1 MEQRSEYIARVMT
14 KKEEKNI
21 EITVNG
27 DRESIPHGMT
37 VADLIDRFREH
48 DVHLVVELNSR
59 CVFPANYDKTLVE
72 EGDFLEFVHPN
83 FGG

>member
-1 MEQRSEYIARVMT
+1 MSQENNKKIA
-14 KKEEKNI
+14 
-21 EITVNG
+21 ITVNG
-27 DRESIPHGMT
+27 DREWIPAGLT
-37 VADLIDRFREH
+37 VNQLIERFREH

-59 CVFPANYDKTLVE
+59 CVFPQNYNKTVVK